1 MSEAAR
7 IRCLL
12 VEDDEDDYLLLD
24 DLLSD
29 SKLFSMDLTW
39 VRSFDEARA
48 RLASDSFDIG
58 LVDYRIGAETG
69 LAFIRTSVRD
79 GCQVPLI
86 LLTGLAN
93 REIDVE
99 ASEAG
104 AADFL
109 EKGSLSPEILER
121 TIRYAIV
128 QARNR
133 ADLAERTA
141 LLTATLEHT
150 GAGIAAFDHDMHLVA
165 CNSRLRDLLE
175 LEASAGGAGDGDAVS
190 DAADDAVGAA
200 LLRLVDIAA
209 LRRDG
214 VQEVTT
220 PCERTLEVRHNAA
233 PQGMQVLICLDITER
248 KAAEAELVRS
258 KEAADSANRA
268 KSAFLANVSHELR
281 TPLNAIIGFSEIM
294 LQELHGPLGDEKY
307 RVYIDDVYHS
317 GEHLLGIINNILDL
331 SKIEAG
337 ITEIHE
343 AAVDL
348 ELLVSFCLRQT
359 APQADEKG
367 VRVESRIAPELHAVL
382 GDERALRQA
391 LINLLSNAVK
401 FTPANGT
408 IALKIARTDDRGL
421 EFTVQDTGIGI
432 AADDIEKC
440 LTPFG
445 QADSELSRKYEG
457 TGLGL
462 PLVKWYAELHG
473 GSFELESEVGVGT
486 TARILLPEDRIVA
499 PAAVV
504 VG

>member
-12 VEDDEDDYLLLD
+12 VEDDEDDYLLLN

-29 SKLFSMDLTW
+29 SKLFSLDLTW
-39 VRSFDEARA
+39 VRSFDEARSQLDA
-48 RLASDSFDIG
+48 EMYDIG

-69 LAFIRTSVRD
+69 LAFIRAAVAG

-93 REIDVE
+93 REIDIE

-109 EKGSLSPEILER
+109 EKGRLSAEILER

-150 GAGIAAFDHDMHLVA
+150 GAGIAAFDRGMQLVA
-165 CNSRLRDLLE
+165 CNSRLRDLLQ
-175 LEASAGGAGDGDAVS
+175 LERSEAGDGDRGAVS
-190 DAADDAVGAA
+190 AADDQSVGDA
-200 LLRLVDIAA
+200 LLHVVDIDLLQSEGA
-209 LRRDG
+209 
-214 VQEVTT
+214 QEITT
-220 PCERTLEVRHNAA
+220 PQARILEVRHNAA
-233 PQGMQVLICLDITER
+233 PQGMHVLICLDITER

-294 LQELHGPLGDEKY
+294 MQELHGPLGDEKY

-343 AAVDL
+343 VAVDL
-348 ELLVSFCLRQT
+348 GLLVSFCLRQT

-367 VRVESRIAPELHAVL
+367 VRVESRIAPDLRAVL

-401 FTPANGT
+401 FTPANGMV
-408 IALKIARTDDRGL
+408 ALKIGRTDDRRLG
-421 EFTVQDTGIGI
+421 FTVRDTGIGI
-432 AADDIEKC
+432 AAADIEKC

-445 QADSELSRKYEG
+445 QADSELSRHYEG

-473 GSFELESEVGVGT
+473 GSFELESEPGIGT
-486 TARILLPEDRIVA
+486 TARILLPETRIA
-499 PAAVV
+499 ASAAVV

>member
-29 SKLFSMDLTW
+29 SKLFSLDLTW
-39 VRSFDEARA
+39 VRSFDDACT
-48 RLASDSFDIG
+48 RLDTESYDVG
-58 LVDYRIGAETG
+58 LIDYRIGAETG
-69 LAFIRTSVRD
+69 LAFIRRSVQD

-93 REIDVE
+93 REIDIE

-109 EKGSLSPEILER
+109 EKGSLSPEVLER

-150 GAGIAAFDHDMHLVA
+150 NAGIAAFDRDMRLVA
-165 CNSRLRDLLE
+165 CNSRLRELLQ
-175 LEASAGGAGDGDAVS
+175 LEMPDGARGDDGAVS
-190 DAADDAVGAA
+190 SAVDRSVGEA
-200 LLRLVDIAA
+200 LLQLVDIGA
-209 LRRDG
+209 LTVEG
-214 VQEVTT
+214 AHEVTT
-220 PCERTLEVRHNAA
+220 SDERVLEIRHNAA
-233 PQGMQVLICLDITER
+233 PQGMHVLVCLDITER

-258 KEAADSANRA
+258 KEEADSANRS

-294 LQELHGPLGDEKY
+294 LQELHGPLGDDKY
-307 RVYIDDVYHS
+307 RVYIDDVFHS

-337 ITEIHE
+337 MTELHE

-367 VRVESRIAPELHAVL
+367 VHVQSRIAPHLHAAL

-401 FTPANGT
+401 FTPADGNVTLT
-408 IALKIARTDDRGL
+408 IDTVEDGQL
-421 EFTVQDTGIGI
+421 EFCVRDTGIGI

-440 LTPFG
+440 LSPFG
-445 QADSELSRKYEG
+445 QADSALSRQYEG

-462 PLVKWYAELHG
+462 PLVRWYAQLHG
-473 GSFELESEVGVGT
+473 GSFDLESEPGVGT
-486 TARILLPEDRIVA
+486 TARILLPAARIVA
-499 PAAVV
+499 PTEVV
-504 VG
+504 AG